1 MIRRL
6 LGQTPDGPARD
17 PGRLVTSV
25 AGPDRAAEPPDPPAH
40 GGADAVP
47 LSEADLDRLAVRVA
61 EHLLRGSMA
70 ATLPRIVAD
79 VSERLVRL
87 EIERIRREA
96 RGKG

>member
-1 MIRRL
+1 MIRRF
-6 LGQTPDGPARD
+6 LGRTPDAPELD
-17 PGRLVTSV
+17 PGRRVTSV
-25 AGPDRAAEPPDPPAH
+25 AGPDRAAEPPDPAGH
-40 GGADAVP
+40 GGGDAVP

-96 RGKG
+96 GGKG